1 MKIKNATI
9 KNLSVQA
16 VAAAPTGLTS
26 SDPSTSAWQ
35 IKQDY
40 PASTDGIYWI
50 QNANINGGDPVEI
63 YADMTTDGGGWTL
76 ILQNFLGNW
85 NYDNC
90 LLRNQTTPP
99 TTLGSANYSIIG
111 WADYIKRSA
120 SGFEYMLD
128 AGSRNSNG
136 GIFTANE
143 AYSFTGQ
150 VDLTELATL
159 GGGPYFGG
167 TADYAARGYAAVIDG
182 STGFRQNITR
192 TTTFGSWNYDNNG
205 LERRMPWFTTN
216 SPGISGDAILTT
228 SNQDSGSWWGTL
240 MTFNADWSPAPWD
253 YTSGAGYP
261 GVIWYWVR

>member
-1 MKIKNATI
+1 M
-9 KNLSVQA
+9 
-16 VAAAPTGLTS
+16 GLTI
-26 SDPSTSAWQ
+26 DPGVSIGPGVDLIIPIMPVAPNGLTAEQASTSAWQ

-40 PASTDGIYWI
+40 PASTDGVYWI

-76 ILQNFLGNW
+76 ILQNVLGNW

-90 LLRNQTTPP
+90 LLRNQATPP
-99 TTLGSANYSIIG
+99 TALGSANYSIIG

-120 SGFEYMLD
+120 SGFEYMLE
-128 AGSRNSNG
+128 AGARNTNG

-143 AYSFTGQ
+143 AYSFIDQ
-150 VDLTELATL
+150 VDLVALAAQ
-159 GGGPYFGG
+159 GVGIYFGG
-167 TADYAARGYAAVIDG
+167 PSQELYTG
-182 STGFRQNITR
+182 SQGFRQNVTL
-192 TTTFGSWNYDNNG
+192 TTKFGNWNFINDG

-228 SNQDSGSWWGTL
+228 SNADSGSWWGTL
-240 MTFNADWSPAPWD
+240 MTYNADWSPAPWNEV
-253 YTSGAGYP
+253 SNNP